1 MIIETCTTDGRP
13 QFMATHPAPSRPSRR
28 PRGVAPSESEL
39 NVYPPRDHITVD
51 TKPVKKTLKRP
62 RRLSEAEQQQQ
73 QHDHFGLKKSRF
85 ATIEDA
91 RPRAQQPRKLAVAK
105 PTNTPTAAKP
115 ETAQRQTRNKEE
127 DTTEER
133 VLPRYAEKA
142 SNGIK
147 HELERLQPGGKDTK
161 SSETRKLRSQEGT
174 RFKSELA
181 SYFPDYDVVIGNEA
195 AEETHSIDA
204 GTSIIISD
212 SNPPT
217 QQKLPSNSSPKK
229 KQLENGAGKMAYK
242 DFSDS
247 LFYDL
252 YQAQKVD
259 FTFLDRHTK
268 TNPQSDPLPD
278 SYYDIPHR
286 RGKRLE
292 MSIRNSE
299 KGRAQ
304 HEKDQVARLLE
315 GLQGHDWLKV
325 MGVSGITESKKKEFE
340 PAREH
345 FIKGCQGILDKFRS
359 WKDEEKRR
367 KLEKDKALAEAA
379 QEGEDESEESDGD
392 PPDYS
397 DVDHAAAMQLH
408 EEAIA
413 RSAPHTS
420 TKRKAEK
427 RAKVEFEELPMDR
440 VEKEFK
446 SFYKKPHLRQAALG
460 KQRKS
465 GRSVSAWGHPI
476 PEVSEVDFDL
486 PEELKEEAAKDTT
499 ARRKRRVRRE
509 SLSKAG

>member
-1 MIIETCTTDGRP
+1 MIVETCTTDAGP
-13 QFMATHPAPSRPSRR
+13 QFMASHPAPSRPSRR
-28 PRGVAPSESEL
+28 PRGVAPTESEL
-39 NVYPPRDHITVD
+39 NVYPPRDDKHHITVD
-51 TKPVKKTLKRP
+51 TKPPKKTLKRP
-62 RRLSEAEQQQQ
+62 RRLSEAEQQ
-73 QHDHFGLKKSRF
+73 HDHFGLKKSRF
-85 ATIEDA
+85 ARIEVDA
-91 RPRAQQPRKLAVAK
+91 RPRAQPRKLAVAK
-105 PTNTPTAAKP
+105 PAKTAAAKP
-115 ETAQRQTRNKEE
+115 EAAAAQRQIRNKEE
-127 DTTEER
+127 GTEER
-133 VLPRYAEKA
+133 VLPKYAEKA

-147 HELERLQPGGKDTK
+147 HELERLQPDGKDTM
-161 SSETRKLRSQEGT
+161 SETRKLRSQEGT

-195 AEETHSIDA
+195 AEETHSIDV

-217 QQKLPSNSSPKK
+217 QQKQPNNPSPEK
-229 KQLENGAGKMAYK
+229 KQLENGAGKAAFK
-242 DFSDS
+242 NFTDS

-268 TNPQSDPLPD
+268 ATPQSDPLPD

-286 RGKRLE
+286 RAKRLE

-304 HEKDQVARLLE
+304 HEKDHVARLLE

-325 MGVSGITESKKKEFE
+325 MGVSGITESKKKEYE

-359 WKDEEKRR
+359 WRDEEKRR

-413 RSAPHTS
+413 RSAPHTP
-420 TKRKAEK
+420 TKRRAEK

-476 PEVSEVDFDL
+476 PEVPEVDFDL
-486 PEELKEEAAKDTT
+486 PEEVKEEAAKDTT

-509 SLSKAG
+509 SLSKEG

>member
-1 MIIETCTTDGRP
+1 LYTD
-13 QFMATHPAPSRPSRR
+13 
-28 PRGVAPSESEL
+28 
-39 NVYPPRDHITVD
+39 
-51 TKPVKKTLKRP
+51 
-62 RRLSEAEQQQQ
+62 
-73 QHDHFGLKKSRF
+73 
-85 ATIEDA
+85 
-91 RPRAQQPRKLAVAK
+91 
-105 PTNTPTAAKP
+105 
-115 ETAQRQTRNKEE
+115 
-127 DTTEER
+127 
-133 VLPRYAEKA
+133 
-142 SNGIK
+142 
-147 HELERLQPGGKDTK
+147 
-161 SSETRKLRSQEGT
+161 
-174 RFKSELA
+174 
-181 SYFPDYDVVIGNEA
+181 
-195 AEETHSIDA
+195 SIDV

-217 QQKLPSNSSPKK
+217 QQKQPINPSPKK
-229 KQLENGAGKMAYK
+229 KQLENGAGKTAYK
-242 DFSDS
+242 NFSDS

-268 TNPQSDPLPD
+268 ANPQSDPLPD

-359 WKDEEKRR
+359 WREEEKRR
-367 KLEKDKALAEAA
+367 KLEKGKALAEAA

-413 RSAPHTS
+413 RSAPHPP
-420 TKRKAEK
+420 TKRRAEK

-476 PEVSEVDFDL
+476 PEVPEVDFDL
-486 PEELKEEAAKDTT
+486 PEELKEEAANDTT

-509 SLSKAG
+509 SLSKEG

>member
-1 MIIETCTTDGRP
+1 
-13 QFMATHPAPSRPSRR
+13 MATHPAPSRPSRR

-39 NVYPPRDHITVD
+39 NVYPPRDDKHHIVVD

-62 RRLSEAEQQQQ
+62 RRLSEAEQGQQQ

-91 RPRAQQPRKLAVAK
+91 RPRAQQTRKLAVAK

-127 DTTEER
+127 DTAEER
-133 VLPRYAEKA
+133 VLPKYAEKA

-147 HELERLQPGGKDTK
+147 HELERLQPGGNDTK

-204 GTSIIISD
+204 GTAIVISD

-217 QQKLPSNSSPKK
+217 QHKLPNNTSPKK

-268 TNPQSDPLPD
+268 TNPTSDPLPD

-413 RSAPHTS
+413 RSAPHTP

-476 PEVSEVDFDL
+476 PEVSQVDFDL

-509 SLSKAG
+509 SLSKDG

>member
-1 MIIETCTTDGRP
+1 MASVPPTRP
-13 QFMATHPAPSRPSRR
+13 TRR
-28 PRGVAPSESEL
+28 PRAVLPATESDL
-39 NVYPPRDHITVD
+39 NVYPPRDTTHHIVVD
-51 TKPVKKTLKRP
+51 TKPPKKTLKRP
-62 RRLSEAEQQQQ
+62 RRPSEAEKAG
-73 QHDHFGLKKSRF
+73 DRFGFKKSRF
-85 ATIEDA
+85 AIDGDA
-91 RPRAQQPRKLAVAK
+91 PLRTQQPRKLAVAK
-105 PTNTPTAAKP
+105 SEKGGGQVAKST
-115 ETAQRQTRNKEE
+115 ETLPQRQTRREGA
-127 DTTEER
+127 TEEER
-133 VLPRYAEKA
+133 QLPRYAEKA
-142 SNGIK
+142 SSGIK
-147 HELERLQPGGKDTK
+147 HELERLQPDGADTK
-161 SSETRKLRSQEGT
+161 SETRKLRSQEGT

-195 AEETHSIDA
+195 AEETHSIDV
-204 GTSIIISD
+204 GTAIIISD

-217 QQKLPSNSSPKK
+217 QQKLPNNPSPKK
-229 KQLENGAGKMAYK
+229 QRLENGAGKPTFK
-242 DFSDS
+242 NFSDS
-247 LFYDL
+247 LFNDL

-268 TNPQSDPLPD
+268 ANPQSDPLPD
-278 SYYDIPHR
+278 SYYDVPHR

-345 FIKGCQGILDKFRS
+345 FIRGCQGILDKFRS

-367 KLEKDKALAEAA
+367 KLEKEKALAEAA
-379 QEGEDESEESDGD
+379 QEDDESNESDGD

-413 RSAPHTS
+413 RSAPHTP
-420 TKRKAEK
+420 RRRAEK

-440 VEKEFK
+440 VEKEFT

-465 GRSVSAWGHPI
+465 GRSISAWGHPI
-476 PEVSEVDFDL
+476 PEVPELDFDL
-486 PEELKEEAAKDTT
+486 PDELKEEAAKETT

-509 SLSKAG
+509 SLSKE